1 VKATKI
7 DGLRGLA
14 LLKSEV
20 GASLVEYSML
30 IAMIAIVAVI
40 SITAVGSAT
49 AREFDCVGQKFG
61 GSAISELVDE
71 KEHDGHWHALS
82 PEEEDYARACLD
94 GVLFKPNARA

>member
-1 VKATKI
+1 MAR
-7 DGLRGLA
+7 LR
-14 LLKSEV
+14 SEA

-49 AREFDCVGQKFG
+49 AREFDCAAQMFG
-61 GSAISELVDE
+61 GSSVSALVDE
-71 KEHDGHWHALS
+71 KEHDGHWRALS
-82 PEEEDYARACLD
+82 PEDEQYARARLD

>member
-1 VKATKI
+1 MKATNI
-7 DGLRGLA
+7 TGLRDMVR
-14 LLKSEV
+14 LKGEV

-49 AREFDCVGQKFG
+49 ASEFDCSAQKFG
-61 GSAISELVDE
+61 DSGISVLVDE

-82 PEEEDYARACLD
+82 PEEEQYARACLD